1 MRSGV
6 EVHFANG
13 SVRHPVAD
21 LPIGHD
27 PDRRQV
33 GVALALENEVES
45 VFQRHGR
52 RTARV
57 HTSRARAVPLN
68 AAYDPRHWMSLS
80 PGARLGWYEILGP
93 IGAGGMGTVYRA
105 HDSRLQRTVA
115 LELLNVD
122 SRSDWQAA
130 RRLLEEARAAAALNH
145 PHISARCT
153 K

>member
-1 MRSGV
+1 
-6 EVHFANG
+6 
-13 SVRHPVAD
+13 
-21 LPIGHD
+21 
-27 PDRRQV
+27 
-33 GVALALENEVES
+33 
-45 VFQRHGR
+45 
-52 RTARV
+52 
-57 HTSRARAVPLN
+57 
-68 AAYDPRHWMSLS
+68 MSLS